1 MFFSTTLPLSFYK
14 QYNMSLKDL
23 PGVQQAA
30 LVGAL
35 ASSTVALLAMKYHD
49 RPIFYEHTKDIPF
62 VKGYPLVGNLPNL
75 LKNLPIIHDSQLKL
89 FEDLD
94 VLTAKAPSIGLPKG
108 ILTIDPQ
115 NVEHVL
121 KTNFA
126 NYLKGPEF
134 NHNLVELL
142 GHGIFNANGEQWK
155 YQRKTA
161 SHIFNVKNFR
171 DDFTNV
177 FIKEMHVMFD
187 NVLEKASETGNS
199 IDFHGLMFKFTLD
212 SFVYLGFGV
221 QLDSLLKEES
231 VPFAESFD
239 FLQRSCAA
247 RFIDPMSRIKEQF
260 INIFQAKEKT
270 IPYNLKV
277 IDTFAQE
284 VIEKRRKEIAAGEEK
299 KDLLGRFMAASN
311 VTGERL
317 NDKELRDAVLNF
329 IIAGRD
335 TTAQALSWLFY
346 SISLQPRIEK
356 KILQEISQHITDDIE
371 KDAAALYEVINN
383 MPYIHAVFY
392 ETLRLF
398 PSVPSNQ
405 KYALEDDIWPDGT
418 HIKAGDTIFL
428 GSYAQGRSTKVWGED
443 AKVFKPERWID
454 EDGRVK
460 RETAGKW
467 PAFHAGPRICLGQNL
482 ATLEALVCVIMLLRR
497 YSFTLLPNQEVA
509 YDLSLTLPMRNGMKM
524 FVEKRV

>member
-1 MFFSTTLPLSFYK
+1 
-14 QYNMSLKDL
+14 MSMKDF
-23 PGVQQAA
+23 PGAQQIAIA
-30 LVGAL
+30 GAVV
-35 ASSTVALLAMKYHD
+35 SSAIALLAVKYHD
-49 RPIFYEHTKDIPF
+49 RPIFHEHAKEIPAY
-62 VKGYPLVGNLPNL
+62 KGLPLVGNLPGIL
-75 LKNLPIIHDSQLKL
+75 RDLPIIYDRQLL
-89 FEDLD
+89 MFEQLD
-94 VLTAKAPSIGLPKG
+94 TLTLEAPALGIPRSI
-108 ILTIDPQ
+108 ITIDPLI
-115 NVEHVL
+115 VEHVL

-126 NYLKGPEF
+126 NYLKGPTMKEY
-134 NHNLVELL
+134 LTELL

-239 FLQRSCAA
+239 FLQRNCAA
-247 RFIDPMSRIKEQF
+247 RFMDPASKLKERF
-260 INIFQAKEKT
+260 ANMFQAKEKT

-311 VTGERL
+311 ESGERL

-405 KYALEDDIWPDGT
+405 KYALEDDILPDGT
-418 HIKAGDTIFL
+418 HIKGGTYIAWIP
-428 GSYAQGRSTKVWGED
+428 YAQGRSTKVWGED

-524 FVEKRV
+524 FVEKRK

>member
-1 MFFSTTLPLSFYK
+1 
-14 QYNMSLKDL
+14 MSLKDI
-23 PGVQQAA
+23 PVGQQVAFA
-30 LVGAL
+30 GAVASSAL
-35 ASSTVALLAMKYHD
+35 ALLSIKYHD
-49 RPIFYEHTKDIPF
+49 RPTFYEHNKDIPY
-62 VKGYPLVGNLPNL
+62 VKGYPLLGNLPTL
-75 LKNLPIIHDSQLKL
+75 LSNIERIYDHQLDM
-89 FEDLD
+89 FEELD
-94 VLTAKAPSIGLPKG
+94 VLTLKAPAAGLPKA
-108 ILTIDPQ
+108 IITIDPQ
-115 NVEHVL
+115 NVEYLL
-121 KTNFA
+121 KTNFS
-126 NYLKGPEF
+126 NYLKGPNF
-134 NHNLVELL
+134 DKNLNELL

-187 NVLEKASETGNS
+187 NILEKACKQGSC
-199 IDFHGLMFKFTLD
+199 IDFHAIMFKFTLD

-221 QLDSLLKEES
+221 QLDSLLKEGN

-239 FLQRSCAA
+239 FLQRRGAE
-247 RFIDPMSRIKEQF
+247 RFIDPTMRVKETF
-260 INIFQAKEKT
+260 SNIFQAKEKT
-270 IPYNLKV
+270 TKYNLHV
-277 IDTFAQE
+277 IDSFAQE
-284 VIEKRRKEIAAGEEK
+284 VIDKRRQEIDAGMEVK

-311 VTGERL
+311 ETGEKL
-317 NDKELRDAVLNF
+317 GDKELRDAVLNF

-356 KILQEISQHITDDIE
+356 KMLQEINQHITDNLEQDSS
-371 KDAAALYEVINN
+371 ALYEAINN

-405 KYALEDDIWPDGT
+405 KYALNDDIWPDGT
-418 HIKAGDTIFL
+418 HVKAGTYI
-428 GSYAQGRSTKVWGED
+428 SWSPYAQGRAEKVWGDD
-443 AKVFKPERWID
+443 AKQFNPERWID
-454 EDGRVK
+454 EQGKLK
-460 RETAGKW
+460 RESAGKW

-497 YSFTLLPNQEVA
+497 YSFTLMQNQTVT
-509 YDLSLTLPMRNGMKM
+509 YDLSLTLPMKHGLKM
-524 FVEKRV
+524 FVEKRQ